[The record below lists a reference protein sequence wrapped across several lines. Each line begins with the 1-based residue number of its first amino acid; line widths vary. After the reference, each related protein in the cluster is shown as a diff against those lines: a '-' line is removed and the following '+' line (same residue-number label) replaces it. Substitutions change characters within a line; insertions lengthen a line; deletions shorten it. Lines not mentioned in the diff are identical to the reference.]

1 MKKDVMDKEA
11 HDDNDGCEVPD
22 DVDIEYGLDD
32 EGVDKRQAVMLA
44 LPMWEEC
51 IVHCSL
57 LWSLATRLFYK
68 VLIPSLKKWEDDC
81 FGCRNFYVNK

>member
-44 LPMWEEC
+44 LPM
-51 IVHCSL
+51 
-57 LWSLATRLFYK
+57 
-68 VLIPSLKKWEDDC
+68 
-81 FGCRNFYVNK
+81 